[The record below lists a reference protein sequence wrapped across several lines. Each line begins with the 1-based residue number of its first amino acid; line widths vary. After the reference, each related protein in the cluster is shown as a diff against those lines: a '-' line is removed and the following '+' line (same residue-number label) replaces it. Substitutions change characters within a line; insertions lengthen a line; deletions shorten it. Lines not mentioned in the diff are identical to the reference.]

1 MLASLLLFSLFFSSG
16 SVSGYDSFED
26 PSSEVTIEKLD
37 QDSSDSCRGC
47 LRRFISRSSPE
58 ASTMINWMAYFIPT
72 RRGRWGIESSV
83 SPFFSGMVNSEPF
96 FSGMVNSEPW
106 LMRIRMM
113 MSYELNLISS
123 SMLLVSQQQQHH
135 LHQQSS
141 SLAKYS

>member
-47 LRRFISRSSPE
+47 LCRFISRSSPE

-72 RRGRWGIESSV
+72 KRGRWRIESTM
-83 SPFFSGMVNSEPF
+83 SPFFSGMVNSA
-96 FSGMVNSEPW
+96 PW

-135 LHQQSS
+135 HHQQSS